1 VGKSRLESRLTSG
14 HGQENNSKLEVIGN
28 HSERDT
34 LTTVGSVN
42 NSIEVFLNN
51 HVHLELSF
59 VGWLASYFSGQTYI
73 SKDALVY

>member
-1 VGKSRLESRLTSG
+1 VEKSRLETRLTSG
-14 HGQENNSKLEVIGN
+14 QGQENYSKLEISGN
-28 HSERDT
+28 HCERDT

-59 VGWLASYFSGQTYI
+59 AGWPASYFCGQAYI
-73 SKDALVY
+73 SKDFIVH